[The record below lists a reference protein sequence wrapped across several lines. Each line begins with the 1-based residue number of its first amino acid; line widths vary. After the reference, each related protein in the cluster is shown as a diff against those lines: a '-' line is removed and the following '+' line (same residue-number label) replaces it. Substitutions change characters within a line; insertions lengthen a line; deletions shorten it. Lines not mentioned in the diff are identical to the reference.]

1 MEKKAATEANVPKV
15 DFKSDLKAFDEKQK
29 DLVVRAL
36 IYYRKKKFGTSVD
49 KGVGVLLN
57 FFTLI

>member
-1 MEKKAATEANVPKV
+1 M